1 MCKSCYMIINII
13 CKCNLA
19 KGATFSVGFKLKN
32 IMFQKVLHS
41 RCNDRLQTK
50 ATQFGCRRI
59 GKVEPSFWIL
69 KSHFLVFILPYI
81 HHFLFSQYSQ
91 TNIAVIPS
99 RKFEGKGEVADEL
112 ERWQILNLLSC
123 ILYLVADELER
134 WQILYD
140 TSCILSK
147 RTGWFF

>member
-19 KGATFSVGFKLKN
+19 KSATFSVGFKLKN

-50 ATQFGCRRI
+50 ATQFGCRRY

-69 KSHFLVFILPYI
+69 KSHFLVHIHSALYSSFPFQPIQPNQHSCYPIEEIWGKRRSRRRIGKVTNLESFILYI
-81 HHFLFSQYSQ
+81 VSCCRR
-91 TNIAVIPS
+91 I
-99 RKFEGKGEVADEL
+99 GKVA
-112 ERWQILNLLSC
+112 NLVWYKM
-123 ILYLVADELER
+123 YL
-134 WQILYD
+134 I
-140 TSCILSK
+140 
-147 RTGWFF
+147 